1 MCQLVAGGID
11 KGKACCDM
19 NAKRL
24 LLAVCSAGLMGF
36 CMADT
41 ISQNV
46 VGYAS
51 TGTDAP
57 RSGRIVNLFKRTCDY
72 GEPTLKEAISA
83 NVEGVVIRFYDG
95 SRWQRA
101 VSAVDANDEVYWCD
115 ASTGDIAD
123 EYTCPH
129 GAAIDY
135 RLPDGE
141 PDATLT
147 FTGQADLAAVEASVG
162 SMFSEEVTI
171 NDIKVS
177 REAVR
182 RIVGYP
188 APRKAEVVSVTNMPP
203 TRFRIR
209 LRDGRTISAKFD
221 YLTFKIVNPLTGEKL
236 AVTPEMVQ
244 TYEVDDDKSIPDDDR
259 MDEDRVTGLRN
270 IYAQQF
276 KDDKAERER
285 VKEDAVVSNVTAKVE
300 ANVKE
305 EVRVQ
310 VSGLKAAVDE
320 LQAGLAALNA
330 KIQKWSDW
338 WVVRLLLWFV
348 GGVLSFFLSMRLNR
362 WYRNKKARE
371 SYARKKAERLA
382 TTTNTK
388 PGKRKSRR

>member
-1 MCQLVAGGID
+1 MGSRMCQLVAGGID

-203 TRFRIR
+203 TDFFRHP
-209 LRDGRTISAKFD
+209 S
-221 YLTFKIVNPLTGEKL
+221 
-236 AVTPEMVQ
+236 
-244 TYEVDDDKSIPDDDR
+244 
-259 MDEDRVTGLRN
+259 
-270 IYAQQF
+270 
-276 KDDKAERER
+276 ERI
-285 VKEDAVVSNVTAKVE
+285 
-300 ANVKE
+300 
-305 EVRVQ
+305 
-310 VSGLKAAVDE
+310 
-320 LQAGLAALNA
+320 LAATALSA
-330 KIQKWSDW
+330 SSASGSFPCRSDSA
-338 WVVRLLLWFV
+338 VIGTSLADVKSLL
-348 GGVLSFFLSMRLNR
+348 
-362 WYRNKKARE
+362 
-371 SYARKKAERLA
+371 RLA
-382 TTTNTK
+382 RPLGVHRK
-388 PGKRKSRR
+388 IMLLDVAPYADLLFSGKIPSPFQDGTAVSSDEELRRTVL